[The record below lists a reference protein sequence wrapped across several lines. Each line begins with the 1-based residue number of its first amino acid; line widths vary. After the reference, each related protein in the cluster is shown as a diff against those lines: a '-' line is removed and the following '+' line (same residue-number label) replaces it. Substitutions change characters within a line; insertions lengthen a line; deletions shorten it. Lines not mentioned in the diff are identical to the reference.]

1 MNYNKIM
8 VRMIALFI
16 VSYMSI
22 SVIIAQETDA
32 IRLLDKSTNMPIVGA
47 TFKYGNQSGQ
57 SDEQGAIKFDLTEE
71 INMTLSH
78 VSYGK
83 WELSASAIQ
92 SAVGSGVSYMESS
105 AVNLYPVTVIALR
118 PALDDSETLSLDYE
132 EKMAYD
138 GGALLN
144 QTPAINSIRK
154 SGAFGFDPVL
164 RGFKYDQLNIVMNG
178 AQSAT
183 AACPNRMDPP
193 TSQMAPNMMERI
205 EVLKGPHALRY
216 GGTVGG
222 TINFIPAS
230 LRFSQQNNVY
240 GRLSGG
246 YDSNGNI
253 IRSEG
258 LLGFSGNGY
267 DLGFF
272 AAWSQGNDYET
283 GDGQMIKANFTR
295 GNFGSNL
302 GFKISKNQ
310 QLRLSLSR
318 NLARDVDYP
327 ALPMDLRKDDTWMFN
342 ARHDIT
348 FNKDHLK
355 SWNTTIFGSF
365 VDHLMDNYSKIL
377 SPRMVNAETN
387 ANTQNYGGR
396 TEGIWEFANGNLF
409 SGLDVR
415 IEGADG
421 IRTREFLMGPNA
433 GNTVTDNV
441 WQSGKISKTGIFGEY
456 HVRKHQFEWIFSGRL
471 ELNVSGISDSAP
483 EFSDVYEDTET
494 TQVNPSIS
502 IGGIKSFDKDLSLG
516 FWLGRAQR
524 SGGLTERFINYF
536 PVGQDPYEMLGN
548 PMLDPEINNQ
558 FDLTLE
564 WKTPK
569 FAIDVDVFIAYMQDF
584 ISSVIDTTLT
594 AKLPTSPGVRQFV
607 NIDNAFKTGFEISW
621 SQKIT
626 RGLYHQLSMAY
637 TYAQD
642 LELDEPLP
650 EIAPLDFR
658 YKLIGSYVKNKL
670 RPELSFRY
678 VLKQSRISTAFG
690 ETESP
695 AFTVVDLKLS
705 YQILKIFG
713 MTAGV
718 QNLFNQNYY
727 EHLNRS
733 VRGSSIPIY
742 APGRNFY
749 VSVNFNF
756 M

>member
-8 VRMIALFI
+8 ARIIAIFM

-22 SVIIAQETDA
+22 SGIMAQESDV
-32 IRLLDKSTNMPIVGA
+32 IRLLNQSTNMPIVGA
-47 TFKYGNQSGQ
+47 TFQYGNQSGQ
-57 SDEQGAIKFDLTEE
+57 SDEKGAITFDIKEG
-71 INMTLSH
+71 IDMTLSH

-83 WELSASAIQ
+83 WELSSSALQ
-92 SAVGSGVSYMESS
+92 SAVGSGVLYRESN

-164 RGFKYDQLNIVMNG
+164 RGFKYDQLNIVLNG

-230 LRFSQQNNVY
+230 LRFSEQNNVY

-272 AAWSQGNDYET
+272 AAWSQGSDYET
-283 GDGQMIKANFTR
+283 GDGHMIKANFTR

-302 GFKISKNQ
+302 GLKISKNQ

-348 FNKDHLK
+348 FNKNHLK

-415 IEGADG
+415 LEGADG

-456 HVRKHQFEWIFSGRL
+456 HVRKLQFEWIFSGRL
-471 ELNVSGISDSAP
+471 ELNVSGISESTP

-502 IGGIKSFDKDLSLG
+502 IGGIKSLDRNISLG

-548 PMLDPEINNQ
+548 PMLDPEVNNQ
-558 FDLTLE
+558 LDLTFE

-569 FAIDVDVFIAYMQDF
+569 FAIDVDVFFAYMQDF
-584 ISSVIDTTLT
+584 ISSEIDTTLT
-594 AKLPTSPGVRQFV
+594 ARLPTSPGVRQFV

-637 TYAQD
+637 TYGQD
-642 LELDEPLP
+642 LELDEPLA

-658 YKLIGSYVKNKL
+658 YKLVGSYVKNKL

-678 VLKQSRISTAFG
+678 VLKQSRVSTAFG

-695 AFTVVDLKLS
+695 AFTVVDLKVS